1 MASSLRSYLFTSATV
16 RIGVPIAPKYGT
28 VSMEPTRYVTLHFRD
43 QRGAASLRH
52 RHRAEITSLCVN
64 RSPIRY
70 DFWTSK
76 KAIQCSAN
84 IAYTVTTCTPRA
96 PILQQLTVEPLYD
109 SHFLWDRDG
118 LHGRLKKKGREE
130 TQNFPPFCPSPPPI
144 PFDACHAVTVL
155 GGWLFCEGKE
165 CKIHVFCHAFPFSCH
180 VFLVM

>member
-70 DFWTSK
+70 DFCTSE

-118 LHGRLKKKGREE
+118 LHGRLQKKGERR
-130 TQNFPPFCPSPPPI
+130 NPKFPS
-144 PFDACHAVTVL
+144 L
-155 GGWLFCEGKE
+155 L
-165 CKIHVFCHAFPFSCH
+165 PFSPTH
-180 VFLVM
+180 PIRRLPRSDRFRWVAVL

>member
-28 VSMEPTRYVTLHFRD
+28 KPTRYETLHFRD

-52 RHRAEITSLCVN
+52 RHRAEIYTSLCLN

-70 DFWTSK
+70 DFCASER
-76 KAIQCSAN
+76 AIHYSAN

-155 GGWLFCEGKE
+155 DGWLFCEGKE
-165 CKIHVFCHAFPFSCH
+165 CKIHDTSYMGKV
-180 VFLVM
+180 

>member
-1 MASSLRSYLFTSATV
+1 
-16 RIGVPIAPKYGT
+16 
-28 VSMEPTRYVTLHFRD
+28 MEPTRYVTLHFRD

-70 DFWTSK
+70 DFCTSE

-84 IAYTVTTCTPRA
+84 IAYTVITCTHQA

-118 LHGRLKKKGREE
+118 LHGRLKKRGEKKPKISLPFALLPHPSHSTPA
-130 TQNFPPFCPSPPPI
+130 TQ
-144 PFDACHAVTVL
+144 
-155 GGWLFCEGKE
+155 
-165 CKIHVFCHAFPFSCH
+165 
-180 VFLVM
+180 

>member
-52 RHRAEITSLCVN
+52 RHRAEIYTSLCLN

-70 DFWTSK
+70 DFCASER
-76 KAIQCSAN
+76 AIHYSAN
-84 IAYTVTTCTPRA
+84 IPYTVTTCTPRA

-118 LHGRLKKKGREE
+118 LHGRLKKRGEKKPKISLPFALLSHPSHSMPA
-130 TQNFPPFCPSPPPI
+130 TQ
-144 PFDACHAVTVL
+144 
-155 GGWLFCEGKE
+155 
-165 CKIHVFCHAFPFSCH
+165 
-180 VFLVM
+180 

>member
-28 VSMEPTRYVTLHFRD
+28 KPTRYETLHFRD

-118 LHGRLKKKGREE
+118 LHGRLKKRGEKKPKISLPFALLSHPSQSMPA
-130 TQNFPPFCPSPPPI
+130 TQ
-144 PFDACHAVTVL
+144 
-155 GGWLFCEGKE
+155 
-165 CKIHVFCHAFPFSCH
+165 
-180 VFLVM
+180 

>member
-1 MASSLRSYLFTSATV
+1 MCLYVCMYSLNSSGPGLEKVVHTRRTSCLRGWPREFGALNTSPRSWIFTSVSVASSLRSYLFTSATV

-70 DFWTSK
+70 DFCTSE

-84 IAYTVTTCTPRA
+84 IACNHMHPSSTHFTTAYSWTSLRQS
-96 PILQQLTVEPLYD
+96 L
-109 SHFLWDRDG
+109 S
-118 LHGRLKKKGREE
+118 
-130 TQNFPPFCPSPPPI
+130 
-144 PFDACHAVTVL
+144 L
-155 GGWLFCEGKE
+155 GQRRPAWQ
-165 CKIHVFCHAFPFSCH
+165 A
-180 VFLVM
+180 